1 MAAIAFWLVAL
12 AVCAAPFL
20 PALREWLA
28 RTDAAP
34 LVVVR
39 EQDTNI
45 RHFAHSFFDQVQAYF
60 EREGIDP
67 REPPPPYLG
76 EFRPGQ
82 ACRFLGADHLPA
94 WTAEERDRRL
104 IQTLLLATGD
114 LVLEGGFVFEQEIY
128 CGGQLY
134 AGAQSTFRA
143 VYAGTDLLLG
153 DDSTVARWLHSQGHV
168 HIGRDCR
175 IYGRVSSASS
185 ITIAVGTRFERIN
198 ASLIRFA
205 SDAPVAGA
213 PASTGERR
221 AIVDWVPPSALH
233 AIDPLTLLCD
243 GNLVIDA
250 GQQVE
255 RHLVVRGAF
264 ALAPACR
271 VVGNLKA
278 ATRIRIGAGSI
289 VRGALVCPGPI
300 AIGPGCVIKG
310 PIISESSIE
319 VAAGTVI
326 GAPGRPT
333 TITAPRL
340 TIEAGAQ
347 VSGTLWAST
356 GGAVIAPRNEQYSQ

>member
-1 MAAIAFWLVAL
+1 VEAIAFWLVAL
-12 AVCAAPFL
+12 AVCAAPFV
-20 PALREWLA
+20 PALREWLT

-60 EREGIDP
+60 EREGIDLLA
-67 REPPPPYLG
+67 PPPAYLG

-82 ACRFLGADHLPA
+82 ACRFLGGDHLPA
-94 WTAEERDRRL
+94 WTDEERDRRL
-104 IQTLLLATGD
+104 IQTLVLATGD
-114 LVLEGGFVFEQEIY
+114 LILEGGFVFEQEIY

-134 AGAQSTFRA
+134 AGAHSTFRA
-143 VYAGTDLLLG
+143 VYSGTDLLLG

-175 IYGRVSSASS
+175 VYGRVSSASS
-185 ITIAVGTRFERIN
+185 ITIAAGTRFERIN

-213 PASTGERR
+213 PADAVDRR
-221 AIVDWVPPSALH
+221 ATAVWRPPATLH
-233 AIDPLTLLCD
+233 AIDPFTLLCD
-243 GNLVIDA
+243 GDLVIDE

-255 RHLVVRGAF
+255 RNLVVQGKLT
-264 ALAPACR
+264 LASACR

-278 ATRIRIGAGSI
+278 ATHIRIGAGNI

-300 AIGPGCVIKG
+300 TIGAGCVIKG
-310 PIISESSIE
+310 PIVSETSIR
-319 VAAGTVI
+319 VAAGSVI

-333 TITAPRL
+333 SITAPRL
-340 TIEAGAQ
+340 IVEAGAQ
-347 VSGTLWAST
+347 VSGTLWASDRGT
-356 GGAVIAPRNEQYSQ
+356 VLALPLEGKK